1 MQISDSE
8 SLVMDVLWQRAPR
21 TSEDVIADLAS
32 SQQWQEATVKTLLN
46 RLLKKG
52 AITAEKD
59 GRRYLYAPVLQRGD
73 WVLDESESLLDRLF
87 GGRVAPLVAHF
98 SQHRKLSRKDIAELR
113 QLLEEIDDGKQ
124 PLVAQLIQLRAEC
137 DHPHGDVLVVLRDRT
152 QFGKALLGNGVL
164 VGAARE

>member
-1 MQISDSE
+1 MQISEAE
-8 SLVMDVLWQRAPR
+8 SIVMDVLWQRHPLAA
-21 TSEDVIADLAS
+21 EDVVAALGDA
-32 SQQWQEATVKTLLN
+32 QQWQEATIKTLLN

-52 AITAEKD
+52 AITAEKC

-113 QLLEEIDDGKQ
+113 QLLEEIDDGK
-124 PLVAQLIQLRAEC
+124 R
-137 DHPHGDVLVVLRDRT
+137 
-152 QFGKALLGNGVL
+152 
-164 VGAARE
+164 